1 MSRKGK
7 MPIVLPKG
15 IEIEQKGNSI
25 VVKGPKGQ
33 LSQEIH
39 SEIALRI
46 EEGVLH
52 VEPKGEVDREISRQH
67 GLARSLIQN
76 MVLGTSVGFLKKLEL
91 IGVGYRAALKGKML
105 DLQLGFSHP
114 TELLVPEGLT
124 IAIEKNTLITISGI
138 DKREVGQFAAVVRGM
153 KKPEPY
159 QGKGIRYSGEA
170 VRRKAGKSGK
180 K

>member
-7 MPIVLPKG
+7 MPIALPKG
-15 IEIEQKGNSI
+15 VEVKQNGSSI

-39 SEIALRI
+39 AEIALRI
-46 EEGVLH
+46 EDGVLH
-52 VEPKGEVDREISRQH
+52 VEPKIEADREINRHH
-67 GLARSLIQN
+67 GLVRSLVQN
-76 MVLGTSVGFLKKLEL
+76 MVQGTSEGFQKKLEL
-91 IGVGYRAALKGKML
+91 VGVGYRAALKGKML

-114 TELLVPEGLT
+114 TELLIPEGLT
-124 IAIEKNTLITISGI
+124 VAIEKNTLITISGI
-138 DKREVGQFAAVVRGM
+138 DKREVGQFAAIVRGM

-170 VRRKAGKSGK
+170 VRRKAGKAGK